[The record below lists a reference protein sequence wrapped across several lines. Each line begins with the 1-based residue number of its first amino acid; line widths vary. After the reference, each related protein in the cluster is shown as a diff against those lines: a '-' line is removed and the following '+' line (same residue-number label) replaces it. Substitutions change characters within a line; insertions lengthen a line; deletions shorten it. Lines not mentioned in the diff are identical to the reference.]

1 MPIERAT
8 AAEVATVTEV
18 PVMTKAEAIDFA
30 RRHDVAVLEGRATV
44 SKHWADGD
52 LVEPEPYE
60 VIHSEPNLF
69 LTAGISLLW
78 TLATGQAGTAWSQAN
93 ARLAVGTST
102 TAAAAGQTALTAES
116 TRVALDGT
124 GGIVISGN
132 AVTFKGTFGTGAANV
147 AWQEV
152 GVVNAASTGVFLN
165 RLVQNFGT
173 KTSSAS
179 WILQLTLS
187 IS

>member
-60 VIHSEPNLF
+60 VVHSEPNLF
-69 LTAGISLLW
+69 LTAGITLLW
-78 TLATGQAGTAWSQAN
+78 TLATGQAGTSWSQTN
-93 ARLAVGTST
+93 ARLVVGSSAA
-102 TAAAAGQTALTAES
+102 AAAAGQTALTTE
-116 TRVALDGT
+116 TGRVALDGT

-132 AVTFKGTFGTGAANV
+132 AVTLKGTFGTGAANSV
-147 AWQEV
+147 WGEV
-152 GVVNAASTGVFLN
+152 GCTNAASGGVLLN
-165 RLVQNFGT
+165 RLVQAFGT